1 MSDLSGVALA
11 KPEARAASHIHSS
24 PQLIM
29 HYVYLLR
36 SESTPAQTYIGY
48 STDLRAR
55 LRDHNAGRS
64 VHTSKFTPWQLAT
77 YLGFSNKG
85 TALAFEK
92 YLKSH
97 SGKAFA
103 AKRLW

>member
-1 MSDLSGVALA
+1 M
-11 KPEARAASHIHSS
+11 P
-24 PQLIM
+24 M

-36 SESTPAQTYIGY
+36 SESHPDQTYVGY

-55 LRDHNAGRS
+55 MRDHNAGRS
-64 VHTSKFTPWQLAT
+64 VHTSKFVPWKLIT
-77 YLGFSNKG
+77 YLAFSDKG
-85 TALAFEK
+85 TALAFEA